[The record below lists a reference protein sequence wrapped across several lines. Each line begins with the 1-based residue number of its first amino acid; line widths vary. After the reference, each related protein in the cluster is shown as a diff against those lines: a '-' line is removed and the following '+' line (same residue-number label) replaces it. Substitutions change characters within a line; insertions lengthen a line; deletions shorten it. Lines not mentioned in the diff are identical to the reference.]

1 MTIVESTVSEAP
13 AVPATDGP
21 KLLSVSEAYNQAKDQ
36 LAASGSPNGSAAS
49 PVTAVVAPSPVTEPP
64 IPATEPADEAPTV
77 DEATPADEVSVPPVY
92 ADEESLKDQLFK
104 VKVDGDEIEVTYP
117 ELRDGYSRT
126 SSYTRRSQA
135 LSAREK
141 ELAELTSFKERIDA
155 EPLAVASQLAD
166 LLDHDLVPRGASPPA
181 PAAVDDLG
189 FETAATATTTTGN
202 SEPAGM
208 AELRAEVEALK
219 AAQAAQGQQR
229 LLQDSLASAKATLDK
244 YEITAVT
251 PAEVVAHQVREDL
264 PSTEVAVKDLAFD
277 TMRERT
283 VEKARLSQNA
293 ERAKQA
299 SKQVSRT
306 PSAGTGA
313 GRPNPKP
320 IKTVNDALD
329 VAREQLGMSGS
340 LTAALAAE

>member
-21 KLLSVSEAYNQAKDQ
+21 ALLSVSEAYNQAKDQ
-36 LAASGSPNGSAAS
+36 LAASGSPDGSAAS

-77 DEATPADEVSVPPVY
+77 DEAPPADEVSVPPVY

-141 ELAELTSFKERIDA
+141 ELTELTSLKERIEA
-155 EPLAVASQLAD
+155 EPLVVVSQLAD

-189 FETAATATTTTGN
+189 FETASTATTNHSG
-202 SEPAGM
+202 SAEM
-208 AELRAEVEALK
+208 AELRAEVQALK

-251 PAEVVAHQVREDL
+251 PAEVVAHQVREGL

-283 VEKARLSQNA
+283 AEKARLSQNA

-320 IKTVNDALD
+320 IKTIYDALD
-329 VAREQLGMSGS
+329 VSREQLGMSGS